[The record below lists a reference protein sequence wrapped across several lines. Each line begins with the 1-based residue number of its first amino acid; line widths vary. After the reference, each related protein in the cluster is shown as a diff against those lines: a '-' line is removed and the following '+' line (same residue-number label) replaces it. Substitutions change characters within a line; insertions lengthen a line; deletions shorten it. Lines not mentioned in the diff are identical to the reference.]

1 MQRQKNPCLVAALPP
16 GNVLHIPDDLE
27 TFWMIWKL
35 SGWFGN
41 FPDDKFFQ
49 KRIYVNVAKTIDPLF

>member
-1 MQRQKNPCLVAALPP
+1 VAALPP